1 MRTAAKVWLIIAA
14 VLVVGGL
21 VLFGIVMSAK
31 QWDFSELGV
40 GGKNQIKTY
49 RITEAFQSISMET
62 DTADICFVPSADGT
76 CRVECCESEQEKH
89 TVVVLN
95 GVLTI
100 RHVDERE
107 WFERISLFAET
118 PKITVYLPAG
128 EYDSLVITEHTGDI
142 ELPEAFSFRTADI
155 TASTGDVKTAASAER
170 IAIQTSTGD
179 IAVENVKADTME
191 LSVSTGRVTVQSV
204 ACTGGLSICVSTGKT
219 QLTDVSCGLLIST
232 GSTGDLSMKNTV
244 VATMLSIERSTG
256 DVRFDGCDAAE
267 ITVKTGTGDVTGT
280 LLSDKVFLTETG
292 TGRIDVPKST
302 VGGRCEIKTDTGDIK
317 IDTVG

>member
-14 VLVVGGL
+14 VFVVAGA
-21 VLFGIVMSAK
+21 VLFGVVMSAA
-31 QWDFSELGV
+31 QWNLSALRSTE
-40 GGKNQIKTY
+40 NRTETH
-49 RITEAFQSISMET
+49 RITEAFNSISMET
-62 DTADICFVPSADGT
+62 NTADIRFVPSEDGT
-76 CRVECCESEQEKH
+76 CTVECYESEREKH
-89 TVVVLN
+89 TVAVSN
-95 GVLTI
+95 GTLTV
-100 RHVDERE
+100 RHTDERKWYE
-107 WFERISLFAET
+107 HITFFSET

-155 TASTGDVKTAASAER
+155 TVSTGDVKTAASAER

-191 LSVSTGRVTVQSV
+191 LSVSTGRVTVQTV

-317 IDTVG
+317 IDIVG